1 MNFTHFKILLH
12 EKPKISILCIYHA
25 GTCQACNSGTRDKA
39 KDNAI
44 SSDSLSLKTA
54 SSDTLTKAICVL
66 HPTEG
71 NKVSGVVTFTKTDS
85 GIGIVADLEGLTPGK
100 HGFHVHE
107 FGDCSSLDGK
117 SSGGHFNPENQ
128 AHGAP
133 DDAIRHVGDLGNVEA
148 GNDGKAHYERVDSV
162 ISLGGPNSII
172 GRGIIVHAGEDD
184 LKTQTTG
191 DAGARVASGVI
202 GIAR

>member
-1 MNFTHFKILLH
+1 MKKQKLVFYPFILVALF
-12 EKPKISILCIYHA
+12 IFS
-25 GTCQACNSGTRDKA
+25 QACNTRNRVKNNDYA
-39 KDNAI
+39 LY
-44 SSDSLSLKTA
+44 SDSLSLKVA
-54 SSDTLTKAICVL
+54 SPDTLTKAICVL

-85 GIGIVADLEGLTPGK
+85 GIKIVADLEGLPPGK

-107 FGDCSSLDGK
+107 FGDCSSPDGT
-117 SSGGHFNPENQ
+117 SAGGHFNPENQ

-133 DDAIRHVGDLGNVEA
+133 DDAIRHVGDLGNVVA
-148 GNDGKAHYERVDSV
+148 GNDGKAHYERVDTV
-162 ISLGGPNSII
+162 ISLGGKHSII

-184 LKTQTTG
+184 LKTQPTG
-191 DAGARVASGVI
+191 NAGARVACGVI